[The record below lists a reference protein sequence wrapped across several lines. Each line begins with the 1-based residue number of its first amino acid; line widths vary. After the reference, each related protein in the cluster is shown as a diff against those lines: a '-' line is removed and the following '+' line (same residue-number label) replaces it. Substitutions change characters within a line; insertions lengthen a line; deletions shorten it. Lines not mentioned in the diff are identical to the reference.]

1 MRKDPKVRKDKMCA
15 QCRKPRKL
23 AVRNKYAGDQ
33 AVTDPFC
40 SSACARA
47 FHGTSLPVNA
57 AKPGPQRRFEVELA
71 DADLAAR

>member
-15 QCRKPRKL
+15 QCRKPRKH
-23 AVRNKYAGDQ
+23 AVWSKYAGDQ

-57 AKPGPQRRFEVELA
+57 AKSGQARCYAEELA
-71 DADLAAR
+71 DADLASR